1 MPYYFDERV
10 MDGSPSD
17 FDRREAVL
25 EGIRYGEE
33 TYEFLNPRFKA
44 MSEKAD
50 KSKRLYQTISD
61 YMENFVK
68 RLKPRRRHA
77 ETSEE
82 YKGKA
87 TVAQAF
93 DSMVARKFGNMFRL
107 GMTMRVA
114 DEVLGKGADLEIQE
128 VRDEIEERMLE
139 TNREVEAKSDIK
151 VIPIQKLVRVQLGSG
166 LMIMEHLRNR

>member
-10 MDGSPSD
+10 TDDSPSD

-25 EGIRYGEE
+25 EGLRYGEE

-44 MSEKAD
+44 LAEKAD
-50 KSKRLYQTISD
+50 KSKRRYQTASD
-61 YMENFVK
+61 SLENFVK
-68 RLKPRRRHA
+68 RQEPRRRHA
-77 ETSEE
+77 ETAEE
-82 YKGKA
+82 YEGKA

-93 DSMVARKFGNMFRL
+93 DSMVAKRFGTMFRL

-114 DEVLGKGADLEIQE
+114 DEVLGRGADPEIQGI
-128 VRDEIEERMLE
+128 RDEIEKRMLE
-139 TNREVEAKSDIK
+139 TNREVEAESDIE

-166 LMIMEHLRNR
+166 LMIMEHLRDR